1 MDVGKYA
8 WKISTEGAIYADD
21 GFHNKGRLL
30 VLRRFSYDTKFYVE
44 IYPWHLEG
52 IVKEEITYDDVQ
64 KIMDMIC
71 EKVEQRYYVWA
82 KFKMV

>member
-1 MDVGKYA
+1 MDVGKYR
-8 WKISTEGAIYADD
+8 WKISSEGAIYADD

-30 VLRRFSYDTKFYVE
+30 ILRRFGYSDGFYVDVH
-44 IYPWHLEG
+44 PWHLEG
-52 IVKEEITYDDVQ
+52 TVNEPITGDDVQ

-71 EKVEQRYYVWA
+71 EKVEQRYSVFA